1 MSISINEWFGGDDR
15 PCDNNAAFQG
25 DDYDHDYAIRMHN
38 REARPWATMRRAARL
53 TKEVAALRAELDAF
67 HKAPA
72 LTTPIGL
79 APDAVNRKR
88 VGMFAERAAV
98 VRFLREEV
106 AKLEVYEDGEWC
118 EWCDEETGDDG
129 RARLR
134 DKASILRTEAAY
146 IERGDHVAM
155 AASSEPPALTPEV
168 VLRAML
174 RAYEAAA
181 LDAEIAVQSV
191 QKDSPAQTAASNR
204 ARLLT
209 TQCGAIRREA
219 AGVIAGWPDEV
230 DFYTPGSQPVNSGVL
245 AGDYEARLA
254 GTRPLDAPPLE
265 AP

>member
-1 MSISINEWFGGDDR
+1 MDDNDLRILKEAGKPREYRPTTPEMRARAEALHDDR
-15 PCDNNAAFQG
+15 LLSRANENG
-25 DDYDHDYAIRMHN
+25 G
-38 REARPWATMRRAARL
+38 PWTYRITEKGR
-53 TKEVAALRAELDAF
+53 AALRGPVSPEAVDVVAPCGHLFSAQHVTAE
-67 HKAPA
+67 
-72 LTTPIGL
+72 GL
-79 APDAVNRKR
+79 RC
-88 VGMFAERAAV
+88 
-98 VRFLREEV
+98 RE
-106 AKLEVYEDGEWC
+106 C
-118 EWCDEETGDDG
+118 E
-129 RARLR
+129 
-134 DKASILRTEAAY
+134 K
-146 IERGDHVAM
+146 
-155 AASSEPPALTPEV
+155 PPALTPEV

>member
-118 EWCDEETGDDG
+118 EWCDEETGDDV
-129 RARLR
+129 R
-134 DKASILRTEAAY
+134 DAA
-146 IERGDHVAM
+146 E
-155 AASSEPPALTPEV
+155 
-168 VLRAML
+168 
-174 RAYEAAA
+174 
-181 LDAEIAVQSV
+181 
-191 QKDSPAQTAASNR
+191 
-204 ARLLT
+204 RLL
-209 TQCGAIRREA
+209 AE
-219 AGVIAGWPDEV
+219 
-230 DFYTPGSQPVNSGVL
+230 
-245 AGDYEARLA
+245 
-254 GTRPLDAPPLE
+254 
-265 AP
+265 